1 MAIIKVRDVNK
12 TFTNNVMILNGVS
25 LDIAA
30 GDFVSIVGESGSGK
44 STLLTIMGGID
55 KPTSGSV
62 LFDGAELTT
71 MKEKE
76 LAELRKSKLGFVFQF
91 FNLAPLLSVYENIM
105 LPIVLGNK
113 KLKDYADRAEE
124 LMEYLGIQQYRD
136 KLPSKLSGG
145 EQQRVAIARGMI
157 CEPKVILLDE
167 PTGNLDS
174 KNSLEIMNLL
184 KQINQ
189 EKGTTIV
196 QVTHSMHNAE
206 YGNKIITIIDGKIT
220 AVKGES
226 NNPIEIQDVNSEDE
240 EIECN

>member
-1 MAIIKVRDVNK
+1 
-12 TFTNNVMILNGVS
+12 MILNGVS

-226 NNPIEIQDVNSEDE
+226 NNSIAIQDVNSEDE